1 MVRNI
6 ELLGLML
13 GSFVATL
20 AALRGLASLFIEA
33 GEFRGR
39 HASSFDIIERGF
51 GRLARRRMLA
61 VILVGM
67 VALLTRVALLP
78 VLKVPLPWFMTNTVI
93 CLRPILF
100 LPDA

>member
-33 GEFRGR
+33 GAFRVR
-39 HASSFDIIERGF
+39 RASRFDIIERGLR
-51 GRLARRRMLA
+51 RLARRRLLA
-61 VILVGM
+61 VTLVRMG
-67 VALLTRVALLP
+67 ALLTRAALP
-78 VLKVPLPWFMTNTVI
+78 PGLKLPLPSVHAADSH
-93 CLRPILF
+93 LLSA
-100 LPDA
+100 D